1 MRRTATL
8 FCVQPK
14 NHCSTQGR
22 GEIPGP
28 FSLFARESRTLLYT
42 DSMSYE
48 QCIVTRNELASFL
61 KSLGVVK
68 GCTVLLQADLS
79 DLPVLVGM
87 ETSLLETILNLIG
100 PSGCLILPTFTRS
113 ALDPSCLMDQ
123 SIPAFIP
130 YSAWQLVR
138 EQHPGYTSR
147 TLPADQWAPA
157 ANTFLLQTKVK
168 RTEHPCYSFAWSD
181 PAPFKTTLDSL
192 DYPVS
197 YTHILKMMKN
207 PSAINLLFG
216 VPLLDSLMLKMEAR
230 ERNMDTTVV
239 KTAFLR
245 RVRRS
250 FLETFLDSEITQET
264 AEEIS
269 GQLDVMQTQFE
280 GLPVFRI
287 SRPVDAQE
295 LALAASWTSEEE
307 TN

>member
-1 MRRTATL
+1 MALPIER
-8 FCVQPK
+8 
-14 NHCSTQGR
+14 
-22 GEIPGP
+22 
-28 FSLFARESRTLLYT
+28 LLYT
-42 DSMSYE
+42 GSMSYE

-68 GCTVLLQADLS
+68 GSTILLQADLS
-79 DLPVLVGM
+79 ELPVLVGM
-87 ETSLLETILNLIG
+87 ETALLETILNLIG
-100 PSGCLILPTFTRS
+100 PSGCLILPAFTRS

-123 SIPAFIP
+123 NIPAFIP
-130 YSAWQLVR
+130 YSAWQTVR

-147 TLPADQWAPA
+147 TLPADQWAAA

-168 RTEHPCYSFAWSD
+168 RTEHPCYSFAWCG

-216 VPLLDSLMLKMEAR
+216 VRLQDSLMLKMEAR
-230 ERNMDTTVV
+230 ERNLDTTVV
-239 KTAFLR
+239 RTAFLR

-250 FLETFLDSEITQET
+250 FQETFLDSEITHET
-264 AEEIS
+264 AEEVS
-269 GQLDVMQTQFE
+269 GLLDVVQTEFE
-280 GLPVFRI
+280 GLPVFRVC
-287 SRPVDAQE
+287 RPVAAEE
-295 LALAASWTSEEE
+295 LELGGTFYAEDE